1 MSGIS
6 IRSKTIDMTSGGVIG
21 HIVKF
26 AVPML
31 IGNLFQQLYNLVD
44 SVIVGRFVGADALAA
59 VGATAS
65 VTFLF
70 FALCNGI
77 GNGGGIIAS
86 QKFGYGNTTGV
97 KRTIANTAYVMFTM
111 AVAVGIIS
119 YILTEPLLVFLN
131 TPADILP
138 DSIIYMH
145 LNCIGLIFVALY
157 NYASSMLRALGD
169 SRTPLYFLILS
180 CILNAGLD
188 IFFVYSLG
196 SGVFGAALA
205 TVISQFIAGASCLV
219 FAIFTNEYFKLSRED
234 LRPDKEI
241 TIATIR
247 LGVPLSLQFSLIAI
261 SCMALQRVV
270 NGFGA
275 VAVAAFTATSRVE
288 QVIHQP
294 YQTLGASMSTFTGQ
308 NFGAGKYDRVKEGL
322 RKGINIMIGFSLL
335 MLPLMQF
342 GGRAIVGLFVE
353 DASVIEM
360 GAKALRISSYF
371 YAALGMIYV
380 VRGVL
385 TGVGDGVF
393 ALQNGIVE
401 VIGRF
406 IFPVAL
412 TMIPALGVWGIWW
425 SVAATWVI
433 SAITAFIRYRHYGKR
448 IGIIEP

>member
-1 MSGIS
+1 
-6 IRSKTIDMTSGGVIG
+6 
-21 HIVKF
+21 
-26 AVPML
+26 
-31 IGNLFQQLYNLVD
+31 
-44 SVIVGRFVGADALAA
+44 
-59 VGATAS
+59 
-65 VTFLF
+65 
-70 FALCNGI
+70 
-77 GNGGGIIAS
+77 
-86 QKFGYGNTTGV
+86 
-97 KRTIANTAYVMFTM
+97 
-111 AVAVGIIS
+111 
-119 YILTEPLLVFLN
+119 
-131 TPADILP
+131 
-138 DSIIYMH
+138 
-145 LNCIGLIFVALY
+145 
-157 NYASSMLRALGD
+157 
-169 SRTPLYFLILS
+169 
-180 CILNAGLD
+180 
-188 IFFVYSLG
+188 
-196 SGVFGAALA
+196 
-205 TVISQFIAGASCLV
+205 
-219 FAIFTNEYFKLSRED
+219 
-234 LRPDKEI
+234 
-241 TIATIR
+241 
-247 LGVPLSLQFSLIAI
+247 
-261 SCMALQRVV
+261 
-270 NGFGA
+270 
-275 VAVAAFTATSRVE
+275 ATSRVE

-322 RKGINIMIGFSLL
+322 RKGINILIGFSLL

>member
-1 MSGIS
+1 MSRKGIG
-6 IRSKTIDMTSGGVIG
+6 SKTIDMTSGGVIG
-21 HIVKF
+21 HIVEF
-26 AVPML
+26 AIPML

-44 SVIVGRFVGADALAA
+44 SVIVGRYVGAEALAS

-97 KRTIANTAYVMFTM
+97 KRTISNTAYVMFIM
-111 AVAVGIIS
+111 AVAVGIIA
-119 YILTEPLLVFLN
+119 YILTEPLLVFLD
-131 TPADILP
+131 TPANILP

-169 SRTPLYFLILS
+169 SRTPLYCLILS

-196 SGVFGAALA
+196 LGVFGAALA
-205 TVISQFIAGASCLV
+205 TVISQFTAGASCLV
-219 FAIFTNEYFKLSRED
+219 FAICTNEYFKLGRED

-270 NGFGA
+270 NGYGA

-335 MLPLMQF
+335 MLPVMQF
-342 GGRAIVGLFVE
+342 GSRAIVRIFVE
-353 DASVIEM
+353 DADVIEM
-360 GAKALRISSYF
+360 GAKALQISSFF
-371 YAALGMIYV
+371 YAALGTIYV

-412 TMIPALGVWGIWW
+412 TMIPVLGVWGIWW
-425 SVAATWVI
+425 SVAATWMI